1 MEWKHCISIWKKEK
15 EKDEDAR
22 FIKQKYCSLQ
32 KQKRCMREK
41 VYLNDNI
48 SRTGLAT
55 GISMK
60 RELVKNSSLRL
71 ASRFLG
77 IFEAESL
84 IVNNENNLLTR
95 AFCISFK
102 ISQSHQ
108 ESENTCFFTKDN
120 WKQIFPNIPTQHL
133 WATSTLQK
141 DDPQPLLLTMPSR
154 FRSSH

>member
-1 MEWKHCISIWKKEK
+1 MRMLDLSSKSIATTKSRRDAWKKRY
-15 EKDEDAR
+15 D
-22 FIKQKYCSLQ
+22 
-32 KQKRCMREK
+32 
-41 VYLNDNI
+41 LNENI

-84 IVNNENNLLTR
+84 IVNNENNLLTW
-95 AFCISFK
+95 AFCIFSE

-108 ESENTCFFTKDN
+108 ESKNRCFFTKDN
-120 WKQIFPNIPTQHL
+120 WKQNFPNIPAQHL

-141 DDPQPLLLTMPSR
+141 DDPHSLLLTMHSR
-154 FRSSH
+154 FRSAP